1 MLGDHAEGVWV
12 GPDILHVTLSYGGR
26 VRVVVNEMEL
36 DAMTDDEIISLVMG
50 GLIRSLSEPGAFCFK
65 VQP

>member
-1 MLGDHAEGVWV
+1 MAWLA
-12 GPDILHVTLSYGGR
+12 PDILNVSLENGCR
-26 VRVVVNEMEL
+26 VRVAVNEVEL

-50 GLIRSLSEPGAFCFK
+50 GLIRSLSEPMAFCFK